1 MIALDNRRT
10 ARATRRQHE
19 IEDRRNQTHRHLV
32 DPVRRRHKRE
42 MTPPEIFDR
51 HARRLRRGRTTGRG
65 FFAETMAIDLFERLD
80 LVRRDFADALVIGPS
95 PLLVEGLAARNIACQ
110 VYTGE
115 EDRLDTGDAQHD
127 LILSSGA
134 LDTVADLPGA
144 LLLMRRA
151 LRPDGLLLANFAG
164 GLSLKAL
171 RTAMS
176 AADADNAVARIH
188 PQVDVRSAGDL
199 LVRAG
204 FALPVADLD
213 TLDVAYSSLAQL
225 LTDLR
230 EAAATNV
237 LAARY
242 PVSRGW
248 RAAVDAAFSAQAG
261 ADSRTHETLSF
272 ITLTGWAPA
281 PGQPQPARRGSGTAS
296 LAEALRKRID

>member
-1 MIALDNRRT
+1 MPSPLNK
-10 ARATRRQHE
+10 
-19 IEDRRNQTHRHLV
+19 V
-32 DPVRRRHKRE
+32 
-42 MTPPEIFDR
+42 PEIFDR
-51 HARRLRRGRTTGRG
+51 QARGLRRSRVSDGG

-80 LVRRDFADALVIGPS
+80 MVQRPFSRALIVGPT
-95 PLLVEGLAARNIACQ
+95 LQLAAGLDQRGIAHET
-110 VYTGE
+110 YLAE
-115 EDRLDTGDAQHD
+115 EDRLDVERGQFD

-151 LRPDGLLLANFAG
+151 LKPDGLLLANFAG
-164 GLSLKAL
+164 APSLPAL
-171 RTAMS
+171 RAAIA
-176 AADADNAVARIH
+176 AADGDTVVARLH

-204 FALPVADLD
+204 FALPVADID
-213 TLDVAYSSLAQL
+213 TMDVAYATLGRL

-237 LAARY
+237 LATRY
-242 PVSRGW
+242 PVSRTW
-248 RAAVDAAFSAQAG
+248 LAKVDGAFTAQASDEG
-261 ADSRTHETLSF
+261 HTHETLSY

-296 LAEALRKRID
+296 LAEALKPKR